1 MSSRDY
7 IKHVVSSNT
16 SINGQ
21 RVGDEVYDPV
31 RNKLYKTVPINGT
44 TVTNVELLTVSNN
57 NTFANNLYASG
68 VVSGISITS
77 QQGMFLNSSVI
88 TQSYTIPLGYN
99 AMSAGTITINNNVTV
114 TIPDGSRWVIV

>member
-31 RNKLYKTVPINGT
+31 KNKLYKTVPINGT
-44 TVTNVELLTVSNN
+44 TVDNVELLTVSNN
-57 NTFANNLYASG
+57 NTFANNLYAT
-68 VVSGISITS
+68 SILA

-88 TQSYTIPLGYN
+88 TQSYTIPFSYN
-99 AMSAGTITINNNVTV
+99 AMSAGTIIINTDV
-114 TIPDGSRWVIV
+114 TITIPTGSRWVIV